1 MEVVEVDNFDKD
13 LVVEAYKYLIDHKLK
28 EIAVEEDIVEV
39 VEVDIVEVVE
49 VGIVEVVE
57 VDIVEVVVADIVEVV
72 VADIVEDNFLEDQ
85 GYMFENDEGNYFLLL
100 VQENNLIGNHHY

>member
-1 MEVVEVDNFDKD
+1 VEDIEEDMEVVEVDNFDKD
-13 LVVEAYKYLIDHKLK
+13 LVVEAYKYLIDHNLK
-28 EIAVEEDIVEV
+28 EVVVEVDNLVVVEEGIVEVVGEDIVEV
-39 VEVDIVEVVE
+39 VVV
-49 VGIVEVVE
+49 G
-57 VDIVEVVVADIVEVV
+57 IVEVV